1 MHPQEFLTAVRDR
14 AAERLPAELRGWR
27 SRIVYATLQTHYGNP
42 HVHYEVW
49 LVRKTGRIEIGLH
62 FEADRDTNYAWATL
76 LAAHADELR
85 AAIGPDV
92 ELEEWTPSWTRLHE
106 TLPLGPLSDAL
117 CDAVAERLAAI
128 VAATQ
133 PYLTPRPPSL
143 AGKGVPGR

>member
-1 MHPQEFLTAVRDR
+1 MRAQEFLSEVRDR
-14 AAERLPAELRGWR
+14 AVARLPVELRDWR

-49 LVRKTGRIEIGLH
+49 LVRKTSRIEIGLH
-62 FEADRDTNYAWATL
+62 FEADRDANHAWATL

-85 AAIGPDV
+85 EAIGPGV

-106 TLPLGPLSDAL
+106 TLPLGPLDNAL

-128 VAATQ
+128 VAATGS
-133 PYLTPRPPSL
+133 YLTPRPPSL